1 MRTFLDRLHDLKLN
15 EVALRKNEI
24 SENNLRVKVE
34 TLGPGPDFRH
44 CLLRKGNDP
53 ISLIAEVKSRAPGR
67 KNVDRLDPETVVYD
81 FEKGGAKAISVLTD
95 ESWFGGSLETLGKVS
110 AVPLYPCFTKSLL

>member
-34 TLGPGPDFRH
+34 TLGPGSDFRN

-67 KNVDRLDPETVVYD
+67 KNVDVLIRKLWSMILKKEVQKL
-81 FEKGGAKAISVLTD
+81 FLFLQMKA
-95 ESWFGGSLETLGKVS
+95 GLEALLKRSGK
-110 AVPLYPCFTKSLL
+110 

>member
-44 CLLRKGNDP
+44 CLLRKGKP
-53 ISLIAEVKSRAPGR
+53 IQ
-67 KNVDRLDPETVVYD
+67 YH
-81 FEKGGAKAISVLTD
+81 
-95 ESWFGGSLETLGKVS
+95 
-110 AVPLYPCFTKSLL
+110 